1 MLHCKNLTFSNMFKM
16 LAKGYRRDTDCTLLP
31 DADGFV
37 DHLQGGPRHSV
48 AANAM
53 AGWASNDQNASHQRS
68 GTTIVNDGRHE
79 PAAGQS
85 TRDMGQVHGAHFLS
99 TQGVHR
105 HGNDTQNVLRLVNF
119 HLARFV

>member
-1 MLHCKNLTFSNMFKM
+1 MSEM
-16 LAKGYRRDTDCTLLP
+16 LAKGYRRGTDYTPLL

-37 DHLQGGPRHSV
+37 NHMQGGPRHSV

-85 TRDMGQVHGAHFLS
+85 TREMGQVHGACS
-99 TQGVHR
+99 
-105 HGNDTQNVLRLVNF
+105 
-119 HLARFV
+119 